1 MKPDRNI
8 NGTSELHGYSD
19 ADYVFGDNN
28 TWKSVTAYIII
39 IDGAVIVCYT
49 ICYRSWIFN
58 NYGVMVQN
66 NSCMCDFMVYGSCHW
81 ITHNHARWQRWSY
94 TTIG

>member
-49 ICYRSWIFN
+49 ICYRS
-58 NYGVMVQN
+58 
-66 NSCMCDFMVYGSCHW
+66 
-81 ITHNHARWQRWSY
+81 
-94 TTIG
+94 